1 MKRIRY
7 TKYNGDPASEMS
19 MDALLKALS
28 EFLLDS
34 GFQDPWSR
42 FAELDGEHT
51 MDNLR
56 EALRQALEA
65 GDLFDGDMQ
74 QQIEEMAENGQLDE
88 LIDRADRTHG
98 AGELHL
104 HPGSAGS

>member
-7 TKYNGDPASEMS
+7 TKYTGDPASEMS
-19 MDALLKALS
+19 MEDMLKALS
-28 EFLLDS
+28 EYLLDS

-65 GDLFDGDMQ
+65 GDLFDERD
-74 QQIEEMAENGQLDE
+74 AAAH
-88 LIDRADRTHG
+88 RADGRERR
-98 AGELHL
+98 AR
-104 HPGSAGS
+104 PVNR